1 MMETNRVKGALE
13 IVVRT
18 DPGLVRAKN
27 EDSVFADA
35 SHGLAILAD
44 GMGGYNAGEVAS
56 RMATTLLAS
65 RLEAAFATTAAHEAD
80 RMTGQPFASRCLA
93 EQIEAVNSAIYNASE
108 DDQFVGMGT
117 TPWRPSL

>member
-1 MMETNRVKGALE
+1 MIETNSLKGALE

-56 RMATTLLAS
+56 RMATTLLAT
-65 RLEAAFATTAAHEAD
+65 RLEAAFAATAAHETD
-80 RMTGQPFASRCLA
+80 RVTGQPFASRCLA
-93 EQIEAVNSAIYNASE
+93 EQIEAVRC
-108 DDQFVGMGT
+108 V
-117 TPWRPSL
+117 